1 MYIKPLDFF
10 SLQIHRSVL
19 TIQEVCKLGFFF
31 KSFSLQPANGKLTFS
46 SPVKMRSKHM
56 TVRSSACS
64 PGFQMVL
71 KIAENAFF
79 LKKKKLPCS
88 VCIVIQSF

>member
-1 MYIKPLDFF
+1 MEFF
-10 SLQIHRSVL
+10 
-19 TIQEVCKLGFFF
+19 K

-79 LKKKKLPCS
+79 KKNALFSLYCYSKLLMGIGS
-88 VCIVIQSF
+88 QYEY